1 MKPEEKKNV
10 EVVAAAQ
17 DVLMVEDKKD
27 REVKEE
33 AKTIIDAREDEKE
46 EKQKVEKAEVETI
59 KAEADEKKA
68 DKEEETGP

>member
-1 MKPEEKKNV
+1 M

-59 KAEADEKKA
+59 IADEKKA

>member
-46 EKQKVEKAEVETI
+46 EKQKVEKAEAETI
-59 KAEADEKKA
+59 KANEKKV